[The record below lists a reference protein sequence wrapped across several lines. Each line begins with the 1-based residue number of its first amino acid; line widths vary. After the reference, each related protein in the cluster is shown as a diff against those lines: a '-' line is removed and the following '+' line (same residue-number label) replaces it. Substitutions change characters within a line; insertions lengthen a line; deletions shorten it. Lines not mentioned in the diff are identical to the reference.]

1 MNLFENLQTL
11 GKSLMLPVAVLP
23 AAAIL
28 LRLGA
33 PDVFNIPFVS
43 QAGGAVFD
51 NLPLIF
57 AVGIATGIAKDGNGA
72 AALAGVIGYLI
83 LTKGLSVLDASLN
96 LGVFAG
102 IVSGS
107 TAGILYNRYHEIKL
121 PEFLGFF
128 GGRRFVAI
136 VTALAAIIEAGIFG
150 VIWSPCQNFIQA
162 VGEWIIGAGAVGAFF
177 YGVLNRLLIPIGLHH
192 ILNSYVFFIF
202 GEYTNSAGAVV
213 TGEINRFF
221 AGDPAAGGFLA
232 GFYPVM
238 MFGLPA
244 VTFAMYKSA
253 KIENRPKVAGAL
265 ASMAFTAFLTGIT
278 EPIEFSFMFLAPIL
292 YGIHA
297 LLTGLTMAATYALGV
312 LQGFGFSAGL
322 IDYVL
327 TFGLATNPALII
339 PIGLICGAIYYL
351 IFRWAIEK
359 FNLPTIGRYEEKI
372 SAQINVENNTL
383 EIIAALGGSENLLE
397 ISNCVTRLR
406 LKVRDTNLIDDT
418 KLKSLGA
425 KGVIR
430 KGNAVQVVMGL
441 QAEHVANEILKSL
454 KANR

>member
-1 MNLFENLQTL
+1 MNIFENLQTL

-43 QAGGAVFD
+43 QAGGAIFD

-57 AVGIATGIAKDGNGA
+57 AVGIATGIAKDSNGA
-72 AALAGVIGYLI
+72 AAMSGVIGYLI

-96 LGVFAG
+96 MGVLAG
-102 IVSGS
+102 ILSGL
-107 TAGILYNRYHEIKL
+107 TAGILYNRFHEIQL

-136 VTALAAIIEAGIFG
+136 VTALTAIVEAGIFG
-150 VIWSPCQNFIQA
+150 LIWSPCQNVIQA
-162 VGEWIIGAGAVGAFF
+162 VGEWIIGAGAVGAFI
-177 YGVLNRLLIPIGLHH
+177 YGFLNRLLIPFGLHH
-192 ILNSYVFFIF
+192 ILNSYVFFVF
-202 GEYTNSAGAVV
+202 GEFTNSSVTA

-221 AGDPAAGGFLA
+221 AGDPTAGGFLA
-232 GFYPVM
+232 GFYPMM
-238 MFGLPA
+238 MFGMPA
-244 VTFAMYKSA
+244 LALAMYRTA
-253 KIENRPKVAGAL
+253 KIENRPKIAGLL
-265 ASMAFTAFLTGIT
+265 ASMALTSFFTGIT

-292 YGIHA
+292 YGLHA
-297 LLTGLTMAATYALGV
+297 ILTGLSLAVTYSFGI

-327 TFGLATNPALII
+327 TWGLATNPALII
-339 PIGLICGAIYYL
+339 PIGIIFGAIYYA
-351 IFRWAIEK
+351 IFSWAIVK
-359 FNLPTIGRYEEKI
+359 FNLPTIGRYEENI
-372 SAQINVENNTL
+372 SETAGNVEGRTL
-383 EIIAALGGSENLLE
+383 EIIAALGGKENLLE
-397 ISNCVTRLR
+397 VSNCVTRLR
-406 LKVRDTNLIDDT
+406 LKMRDTNLVDEE

-430 KGNAVQVVMGL
+430 KGNAVQVIFGL
-441 QAEHVANEILKSL
+441 QAEKIADEIVSC
-454 KANR
+454 

>member
-1 MNLFENLQTL
+1 
-11 GKSLMLPVAVLP
+11 MLPVAVLP

-33 PDVFNIPFVS
+33 SDVFDIPFVT
-43 QAGGAVFD
+43 QAGGAIFE

-72 AALAGVIGYLI
+72 AALSGVIGYLI
-83 LTKGLSVLDASLN
+83 LTKGLSVLNDTLN
-96 LGVFAG
+96 MGVLAG
-102 IVSGS
+102 IVSGL

-128 GGRRFVAI
+128 GGRRFIAI
-136 VTALAAIIEAGIFG
+136 ATALAAIIEAGIFAA
-150 VIWSPCQNFIQA
+150 IWTPCQNIIQY
-162 VGEWIIGAGAVGAFF
+162 VGEWIIGAGSVGAFL
-177 YGVLNRLLIPIGLHH
+177 YGLLNRILIPLGLHH
-192 ILNSYVFFIF
+192 ILNSYIFFVF
-202 GEYTNSAGAVV
+202 GSYTNSVTGAIT

-221 AGDPAAGGFLA
+221 AGDPTAGGFLA

-244 VTFAMYKSA
+244 VAFAMYRTA
-253 KIENRPKVAGAL
+253 KIENRPKVAGLL
-265 ASMAFTAFLTGIT
+265 ASMAFTSFLTGIT
-278 EPIEFSFMFLAPIL
+278 EPLEFSFMFLAPIL

-297 LLTGLTMAATYALGV
+297 ILTGVIMAITYELGI

-327 TFGLATNPALII
+327 TWGLATNPALII
-339 PIGLICGAIYYL
+339 PIGIIFGVIYYF
-351 IFRWAIEK
+351 IFSWAIVK

-372 SAQINVENNTL
+372 SETSSNVESNAL
-383 EIIAALGGSENLLE
+383 EIISALGGKENLLE
-397 ISNCVTRLR
+397 VSNCVTRLR
-406 LKVRDTNLIDDT
+406 LKVRDKNLVDDE
-418 KLKSLGA
+418 KLKFLGA

-430 KGNAVQVVMGL
+430 KCNAVQVIMGL
-441 QAEHVANEILKSL
+441 QAEHIANEILKFL
-454 KANR
+454 KANT